1 MKHSILERI
10 DNRMFESLDPDQQT
24 GAVGGVITMI
34 PTSKSTQS
42 PSGQTDTTPDKM
54 GDLPIR

>member
-1 MKHSILERI
+1 MKQSTLERI
-10 DNRMFESLDPDQQT
+10 DSRMFESLDPDQQA

-42 PSGQTDTTPDKM
+42 PGGADTTPDKM